1 MTWKLSYNGVT
12 ADLADYNIT
21 NVRRVR
27 KNLLTDKVTF
37 DIPKRSLLEQSTF
50 EPNSTIAI
58 FHDNIKWFEGVVTQI
73 PLYCSHDQETDKY
86 ELSGAWWYLENLI
99 YQQAW
104 KEPVDPTNTSS
115 DLYDVY
121 KSRVILG
128 QDISGKSI
136 TIGEQIFDVIHYAN
150 ACGAKITA
158 GDISLPVNIPLD
170 ECKDLSCA
178 EIIRRLLRWIPD
190 TIAIIDYS
198 TDIPVINFKRRQ
210 QLETITIDLK
220 QQITSLTIQPR
231 YDLQVSSVILTFETT
246 NATNGKSWK
255 EAIVQKWPINASG
268 KELKSLILTI
278 NLEGTK
284 STYIIQDI
292 ETSPILI
299 TSIEWWKSHVPS
311 LSHID
316 TQNIT
321 INNITRTS
329 SLPNEL
335 ISGNIA
341 TWMDKITTTDIIRCK
356 ISYKD
361 DNQAVID
368 REVAVRI
375 NVTDAETGTY
385 KKLLSLTTAETI
397 PDDLAEQIYYSV
409 NMLQYDGNFT
419 TISKEAT
426 QDFFGKTINIVNG
439 KKEWQ
444 TMFAL
449 VQEVIEY
456 LDDGKIMVKLGPAKH
471 LGAADLA
478 ELTRSGRLLYSSRN
492 AIERTTAEATGNG
505 TVEQGQYG
513 RVDNTS
519 FGTGRYKMIKFSDPE
534 YSNKTVQI
542 DTSDVNITSATVKF
556 RQEDVCESGV
566 LKKRYTLAS
575 EPFES

>member
-1 MTWKLSYNGVT
+1 MAWTLSYNGVV
-12 ADLADYNIT
+12 ADIADYNIT
-21 NVRRVR
+21 NVRRIR

-37 DIPKRSLLEQSTF
+37 DIPKKSLLEPSTF
-50 EPNSTIAI
+50 EQNSIITI
-58 FHDNIKWFEGVVTQI
+58 FHNNIKWFEGIVTQI

-104 KEPVDPTNTSS
+104 KQPVDPTDTST

-128 QDISGKSI
+128 QDISGKAI
-136 TIGEQIFDVIHYAN
+136 TIGDQISDVIRYAN
-150 ACGAKITA
+150 SCGARISA
-158 GDISLPVNIPLD
+158 GNISLPVNIPLD

-178 EIIRRLLRWIPD
+178 EVIRRLLRWIPD
-190 TIAIIDYS
+190 TVAIIDYS
-198 TDIPVINFKRRQ
+198 TDIPVINFQRRQ
-210 QLETITIDLK
+210 QLENITIDLQ
-220 QQITSLTIQPR
+220 QQISSLTIQPR

-246 NATNGKSWK
+246 NTTNGKSWK
-255 EAIVQKWPINASG
+255 EAIVQKWPTNASG

-284 STYIIQDI
+284 STYVIQDI
-292 ETSPILI
+292 ETNPILL

-311 LSHID
+311 ISNID
-316 TQNIT
+316 DHNIT
-321 INNITRTS
+321 INNISRTND
-329 SLPNEL
+329 LPNEL

-341 TWMDKITTTDIIRCK
+341 TWMDKTTATDIIRCK

-375 NVTDAETGTY
+375 TATDAQTGTY

-397 PDDLAEQIYYSV
+397 PNDLAEQIYHSV
-409 NMLQYDGNFT
+409 NMLQYDGQFT
-419 TISKEAT
+419 TIAKEAT
-426 QDFFGKTINIVNG
+426 QDFFGKTINIING
-439 KKEWQ
+439 KQEWK
-444 TMFAL
+444 TMYAI

-456 LDDGKIMVKLGPAKH
+456 LDDGKTMVKLGPSKH

-478 ELTRSGRLLYSSRN
+478 ELTRSGRLLYSTRN
-492 AIERTTAEATGNG
+492 ASERTTAEATGNG
-505 TVEQGQYG
+505 TVEQGKYG
-513 RVDNTS
+513 RIDNTS

-556 RQEDVCESGV
+556 REEDVCESGV

-575 EPFES
+575 EPFL

>member
-1 MTWKLSYNGVT
+1 MAWTLSYNGVV
-12 ADLADYNIT
+12 ADIADYNIT
-21 NVRRVR
+21 NVRRIR

-37 DIPKRSLLEQSTF
+37 DIPKKSLLEPSTF
-50 EPNSTIAI
+50 EQNSIITI
-58 FHDNIKWFEGVVTQI
+58 FHNNIKWFEGIVTQI

-104 KEPVDPTNTSS
+104 KQPVDPTDTST

-128 QDISGKSI
+128 QDISGKAI
-136 TIGEQIFDVIHYAN
+136 TIGDQISDVIRYAN
-150 ACGAKITA
+150 SCGARISA
-158 GDISLPVNIPLD
+158 GNISLPVNIPLD

-178 EIIRRLLRWIPD
+178 EVIRRLLRWIPD
-190 TIAIIDYS
+190 TVAIIDYY
-198 TDIPVINFKRRQ
+198 TDIPVINFQRRQ
-210 QLETITIDLK
+210 QLENITIDLQ
-220 QQITSLTIQPR
+220 QQISSLTIQPR

-246 NATNGKSWK
+246 NTTNGKSWK
-255 EAIVQKWPINASG
+255 EAIVQKWPTNASG

-284 STYIIQDI
+284 STYVIQDI
-292 ETSPILI
+292 ETNPILL

-311 LSHID
+311 ISKID
-316 TQNIT
+316 DHNIT
-321 INNITRTS
+321 INNISRTND
-329 SLPNEL
+329 LPNEL

-341 TWMDKITTTDIIRCK
+341 TWMDKTTATDIIRCK

-375 NVTDAETGTY
+375 TATDAQTGTY

-397 PDDLAEQIYYSV
+397 PNDLAEQIYHSV
-409 NMLQYDGNFT
+409 NMLQYDGQFT
-419 TISKEAT
+419 TIAKEAT
-426 QDFFGKTINIVNG
+426 QDFFGKTINIING
-439 KKEWQ
+439 KQEWE
-444 TMFAL
+444 TMYAI

-456 LDDGKIMVKLGPAKH
+456 LDDGKTMVKLGPSKH

-478 ELTRSGRLLYSSRN
+478 ELTRSGRLLYSTRN
-492 AIERTTAEATGNG
+492 ASERTTAEATGNG
-505 TVEQGQYG
+505 TVEQGKYG
-513 RVDNTS
+513 RIDNTS

-556 RQEDVCESGV
+556 REEDVCESGV

-575 EPFES
+575 EPFL

>member
-1 MTWKLSYNGVT
+1 MTWTLSYNGVT
-12 ADLADYNIT
+12 ANFADYNIT

-27 KNLLTDKVTF
+27 KNLLTDKVIF
-37 DIPKRSLLEQSTF
+37 DIPKHSLLEQSTF

-104 KEPVDPTNTSS
+104 KEPVDPTDTSS

-136 TIGEQIFDVIHYAN
+136 TIGEQISDVIQYAN
-150 ACGAKITA
+150 ACGAKIA
-158 GDISLPVNIPLD
+158 AENISLPVNIPLD

-190 TIAIIDYS
+190 TIAMIDYS
-198 TDIPVINFKRRQ
+198 MDIPVINFKRRQ
-210 QLETITIDLK
+210 QLETITIDLQ

-246 NATNGKSWK
+246 NTTNGKSWK
-255 EAIVQKWPINASG
+255 EAIVQKWPINSSG

-299 TSIEWWKSHVPS
+299 TSTEWWKSHVPS
-311 LSHID
+311 LSNID

-321 INNITRTS
+321 INNITRTNE
-329 SLPNEL
+329 LPNEL

-341 TWMDKITTTDIIRCK
+341 TWMDKTTTADIIRCK

-375 NVTDAETGTY
+375 NATDAETGTY

-397 PDDLAEQIYYSV
+397 PNDLAEQIYYSV

-426 QDFFGKTINIVNG
+426 QDFFGKTINIING
-439 KKEWQ
+439 KQEWQ

-575 EPFES
+575 EPFEQ